1 MRAPEPES
9 FASQVILKCSIWQ
22 ISTVY
27 TMAVPA
33 HYLAPNYMQESQKTF
48 TLGFDMKCSSY
59 ILQKNTGV
67 QGWITKFL
75 KGIRL
80 YFSLWLSILSNE
92 ILLVKITGY
101 LLSTNRVSYKV
112 SKFQAWSWSMSS
124 PTSGASSSPISNR
137 FQRFSNWHSNNISLK
152 HWQLYQKQSNA
163 VPFAKFRIKQHTID
177 GSRADTLTLLGF
189 RRRF

>member
-59 ILQKNTGV
+59 ILQNNTGV

-80 YFSLWLSILSNE
+80 YFSLWLSMLSNE
-92 ILLVKITGY
+92 ILLVKSLVIYWVQTEFLKKYPNFRLGHDLCRLLPQVPLAPQSQTGFKDFPIGTRIT
-101 LLSTNRVSYKV
+101 
-112 SKFQAWSWSMSS
+112 F
-124 PTSGASSSPISNR
+124 
-137 FQRFSNWHSNNISLK
+137 H
-152 HWQLYQKQSNA
+152 
-163 VPFAKFRIKQHTID
+163 
-177 GSRADTLTLLGF
+177 
-189 RRRF
+189 